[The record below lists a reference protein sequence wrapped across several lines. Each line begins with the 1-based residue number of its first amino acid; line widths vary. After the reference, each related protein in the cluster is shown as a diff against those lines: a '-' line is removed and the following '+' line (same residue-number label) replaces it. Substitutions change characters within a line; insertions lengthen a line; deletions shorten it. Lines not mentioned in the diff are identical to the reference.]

1 MSVPEQTPGD
11 GGGGLPQ
18 LPPGRHG
25 LSREFVTRNQRD
37 RLTAGIIA
45 AVAEHGFHETS
56 ITQIAAAAGVSRR
69 TFYSYYSSKEECF
82 TAAYEAVADHLLAA
96 MAERG
101 GGEEDWPPRVRAEL
115 SALLEALA
123 ANPDLVRFCL
133 IAPPAAGGEL
143 APLYERL
150 LTRLGEQLTDGM
162 PGPPQ
167 TRQLGEV
174 AERSLLGGLAGLLVS
189 KVNAGDGE
197 RLTELLPDLHELVLS
212 AYLGRELAV
221 REARRS

>member
-1 MSVPEQTPGD
+1 MSAPEQPSGD
-11 GGGGLPQ
+11 GGEGLPK

-25 LSREFVTRNQRD
+25 LPREFVTQNQRD

-56 ITQIAAAAGVSRR
+56 ITRIAAAAGVSRR
-69 TFYSYYSSKEECF
+69 TFYSYYGSKQECF
-82 TAAYEAVADHLLAA
+82 TAAYEAVADHLLEA

-101 GGEEDWPPRVRAEL
+101 EGEEEWPPRVRAEL
-115 SALLEALA
+115 SALLETLA

-133 IAPPAAGGEL
+133 IAPPAAGGDL

-150 LTRLGEQLTDGM
+150 LSRLGEQLTAGM
-162 PGPPQ
+162 PPPPQ

-174 AERSLLGGLAGLLVS
+174 AERSLLGGLVGLLVA
-189 KVNAGDGE
+189 KVNAGEGE
-197 RLTELLPDLHELVLS
+197 RLAELLPDLHELVLS
-212 AYLGRELAV
+212 AYLGREQAV
-221 REARRS
+221 REARRP